1 MWAECG
7 GFSYFRP
14 GGVCSNHY
22 VLKSLYSKVRCI
34 VFIMVSLVL
43 SSFSMFCLEM
53 INSFAPELN
62 YSAASAEEQILN
74 ESYIRRP

>member
-1 MWAECG
+1 
-7 GFSYFRP
+7 
-14 GGVCSNHY
+14 
-22 VLKSLYSKVRCI
+22 
-34 VFIMVSLVL
+34 
-43 SSFSMFCLEM
+43 M